1 MHTPS
6 SRDAHCVL
14 PWVTFILCAGLT
26 ACGEA
31 ARTETGSP
39 MSTIDLGRDPDAAVP
54 LAFDAAPTITEREGR
69 LYDAQGREVLFRG
82 LNARVAGLFDVG
94 FTDGRAPLIPVEAFG
109 ADDCRFLAVQLGAN
123 LLRLP
128 VNWSAIEPARGRFD
142 EAYLD
147 RIETVVTACAA
158 EGVHTL
164 VDLHQDAYSK
174 EIGQDGAPLWAIVP
188 APTTRLGG
196 PLTDLEARRLSPQV
210 IAAFGS
216 LYDNVDGLSD
226 AHAAM
231 AAHVA
236 RRLSSLPGLLALELH
251 NEPVSFQ
258 APRLAD
264 FHERSGRAVRAAA
277 PSLPIAFE
285 PDALRNLRDAA
296 AVTHPFPLDVS
307 IYAPHL
313 YTGVFSR
320 GRDNWADGNV
330 LALELSMAG
339 ARREAD
345 AHGAALLVGE
355 YGIDPRAPRA
365 LEWLGHVHRLVDAHA
380 ASAAFWV
387 YEEYGEGQWGLYD
400 AAGSPGAPTR
410 GPLREA
416 IARAVA
422 HPFPQAID
430 GHLVSTHFDPDR
442 EALEVRLADP
452 GPGEHWLAAP
462 ALRYPAGVIVRCDDE
477 VVPHRAGPGRVAV
490 SCGGE
495 RLLLSPAS
503 P

>member
-1 MHTPS
+1 MNP
-6 SRDAHCVL
+6 A
-14 PWVTFILCAGLT
+14 
-26 ACGEA
+26 
-31 ARTETGSP
+31 
-39 MSTIDLGRDPDAAVP
+39 PDAVEV
-54 LAFDAAPTITEREGR
+54 DAAPPPLETNAALAVTSRGGR
-69 LYDAQGREVLFRG
+69 LYDALGREVLFRG
-82 LNARVAGLFDVG
+82 VNARVAGVFDVT
-94 FTDGRAPLIPVEAFG
+94 FDDGRLPLIPVEAFG
-109 ADDCRFLAVQLGAN
+109 AADCRFLSEQLGAN

-128 VNWSAIEPARGRFD
+128 INWSAIEPERGRYD
-142 EAYLD
+142 EDCLD
-147 RIETVVTACAA
+147 RVSALVTACAA

-188 APTTRLGG
+188 PPTALLGG

-231 AAHVA
+231 AARVA
-236 RRLSSLPGLLALELH
+236 RSIGDLPGVLALELH

-277 PSLPIAFE
+277 PGLPIAFE

-296 AVTHPFPLDVS
+296 PVTHPFPLDAA

-313 YTGVFSR
+313 YTGIFSR

-330 LALELSMAG
+330 EALELSMAG

-355 YGIDPRAPRA
+355 YGIDPRAARA
-365 LEWLGHVHRLVDAHA
+365 LEWLGHVHRLFDEHL

-400 AAGSPGAPTR
+400 PAAPPTPEALPTR
-410 GPLREA
+410 GPLRTPVA
-416 IARAVA
+416 LALA
-422 HPFPQAID
+422 HPYPQAVD
-430 GHLVSTHFDPDR
+430 GRVVSTRFDPER
-442 EALEVRLADP
+442 ATLEVDLADV
-452 GPGEHWLAAP
+452 GPGEHWLSAP
-462 ALRYPAGVIVRCDDE
+462 ALRYRDGVEVRCDGV
-477 VVPHRAGPGRVAV
+477 VVPHRTGPGRVAV
-490 SCGGE
+490 GCRGA
-495 RLLLSPAS
+495 RLELAPAK

>member
-1 MHTPS
+1 
-6 SRDAHCVL
+6 V
-14 PWVTFILCAGLT
+14 T
-26 ACGEA
+26 ACTDEA
-31 ARTETGSP
+31 GSDTEPPETSSNPG
-39 MSTIDLGRDPDAAVP
+39 AAS
-54 LAFDAAPTITEREGR
+54 DAAPTDLGPAPDTAADAARPTPFDAALAVTERNGR
-69 LYDAQGREVLFRG
+69 LYDASGREVLFRG
-82 LNARVAGLFDVG
+82 VNARVAGLFDVG
-94 FTDGRAPLIPVEAFG
+94 FSDGRLPLIPVEAFG
-109 ADDCRFLAVQLGAN
+109 PADCRFLSTQLGAN

-128 VNWSAIEPARGRFD
+128 VNWSALEPIRGRID

-147 RIETVVTACAA
+147 RVEAVVRACAE

-188 APTTRLGG
+188 PPATLLGG

-236 RRLSSLPGLLALELH
+236 RRIASLPGVLALELH

-296 AVTHPFPLDVS
+296 AVTHPFPFDGT

-330 LALELSMAG
+330 EALERSMAG
-339 ARREAD
+339 TRREAD

-365 LEWLGHVHRLVDAHA
+365 LEWLGHVHRLFDVNL

-400 AAGSPGAPTR
+400 AAGPREAPTR

-416 IARAVA
+416 IALAVA
-422 HPFPQAID
+422 HPYPQAVA
-430 GHLVSTHFDPDR
+430 GRLVSTVFDPAR
-442 EALEVRLADP
+442 NALEVTFADP
-452 GPGEHWLAAP
+452 GPGEHWLSAP
-462 ALRYPAGVIVRCDDE
+462 ALRYPAGVRVRCDDE
-477 VVPHRAGPGRVAV
+477 VVPHRTGPGRVAV
-490 SCGGE
+490 YCGGA
-495 RLLLSPAS
+495 RLELLPA
-503 P
+503 PP